1 MAESFGVNIET
12 VKKLQRDE
20 NRRGFIVNVDRGL
33 QVIRPPRMEEEE
45 ERGRKENGLEE
56 TYCSM
61 RVRENI
67 ADPARADIY
76 SARGGRIAT
85 LNSLNL
91 PILRYLRLSAE
102 RGVLYRVRDMFILF
116 LHVISK
122 FSNFYSNFTNL
133 KEFKTIKP
141 KFIEGQNER
150 FLKTVLGSN

>member
-1 MAESFGVNIET
+1 
-12 VKKLQRDE
+12 
-20 NRRGFIVNVDRGL
+20 
-33 QVIRPPRMEEEE
+33 MEEEE
-45 ERGRKENGLEE
+45 GGGWKENGLEE

-91 PILRYLRLSAE
+91 PILRFLRLSAE
-102 RGVLYRVRDMFILF
+102 RGVLYRVRNMFILF

-122 FSNFYSNFTNL
+122 FSNCYSNFISL
-133 KEFKTIKP
+133 KEFKTIKT

-150 FLKTVLGSN
+150 FLKTLLGCN